1 MMISYSQNFED
12 VILQRVFH
20 GCDQGRYVDIGG
32 YDPVVDSVTKHF
44 YDRSWSGV
52 NVEPV
57 KRFHQKFEEQRP
69 RDWNL
74 NVVCGATVGS
84 VEFHEWGDSGLSTYI
99 ETFDP
104 KAVEQFGFQR
114 KSHTVPMTTLAEIAK
129 QLPPGEVEFLKI
141 DVEGAE
147 RDVLLGNDWRSFR
160 PRVILLEAIKPKL
173 PGCDPYSYEPAWFD
187 WEGILF
193 QNGYE
198 FALFDG
204 LNRFYYRR
212 EEPALRAPLSYPANV
227 TDGFTLVPGHY
238 LAHKPKAA

>member
-20 GCDQGRYVDIGG
+20 ACDQGRYVDIGG

-44 YDRSWSGV
+44 YDRGWSGV

-74 NVVCGATVGS
+74 NMACGAAVGS
-84 VEFHEWGDSGLSTYI
+84 IEFHEWGDSGLSTYV

-104 KAVEQFGFQR
+104 KAVESFGFR
-114 KSHTVPMTTLAEIAK
+114 RTTHTVPMTTLAEIAK

-193 QNGYE
+193 QHGYE

-212 EEPALRAPLSYPANV
+212 EEPALRAPLSYPANI
-227 TDGFTLVPGHY
+227 TDGFALVPGHY
-238 LAHKPKAA
+238 LARQHKAA

>member
-12 VILQRVFH
+12 VVLQRVFH
-20 GCDQGRYVDIGG
+20 ACDQGRYVDIGG

-44 YDRSWSGV
+44 YDRGWSGV

-74 NVVCGATVGS
+74 NVACGAAIGS
-84 VEFHEWGDSGLSTYI
+84 IEFHEWGDSGLSTYV

-104 KAVEQFGFQR
+104 KAVEQFGFR
-114 KSHTVPMTTLAEIAK
+114 RTSHTVPMTTLAEIAK
-129 QLPPGEVEFLKI
+129 QLPAGEVEFLKV

-147 RDVLLGNDWRSFR
+147 RDVLLGGEWRAFR

-173 PGCDPYSYEPAWFD
+173 PGCNIHSFEPSWFE
-187 WEGILF
+187 WEGILL

-204 LNRFYYRR
+204 LNRYYYRR
-212 EEPALRAPLSYPANV
+212 EEPELRGPLSYAANV
-227 TDGFTLVPGHY
+227 TDGFRLVEGHV
-238 LAHKPKAA
+238 LAFQRLAA